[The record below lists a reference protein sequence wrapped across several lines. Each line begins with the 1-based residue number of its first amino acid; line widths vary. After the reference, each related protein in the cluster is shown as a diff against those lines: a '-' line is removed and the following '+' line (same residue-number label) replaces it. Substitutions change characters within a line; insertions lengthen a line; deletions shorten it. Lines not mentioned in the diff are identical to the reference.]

1 MRECRRQTDR
11 QRNSLCWMETGNL
24 NKLFLSPNYQE
35 RIRIAMMRRR
45 KTVKMKKRRK
55 MMMMTMMAR
64 MRKKKIRD
72 AMTSDNERL

>member
-1 MRECRRQTDR
+1 MLEIDR
-11 QRNSLCWMETGNL
+11 HRSSLCWMKTGNL

-45 KTVKMKKRRK
+45 RKTVKMKMKRRRK
-55 MMMMTMMAR
+55 MMMMMMAR